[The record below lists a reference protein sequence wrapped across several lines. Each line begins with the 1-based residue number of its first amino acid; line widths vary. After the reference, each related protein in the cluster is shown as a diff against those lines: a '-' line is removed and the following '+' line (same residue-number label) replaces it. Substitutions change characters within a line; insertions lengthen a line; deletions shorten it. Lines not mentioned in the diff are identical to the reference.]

1 MSPAALYVHFGS
13 KEEALF
19 AITRMGHEAVLALT
33 REASSGNVS
42 TPARLFEVTRA
53 FVDWHATHH
62 LRARAINY
70 DLASLTPEHQALIN
84 SLRVAIKRVFLN
96 VIEAGI
102 ADGTFSAADPD
113 LEATAIISLGVDLAR
128 WYRPDGSWTPARVA
142 DRYAHLALDM
152 LSSPPRVDANVNIGS
167 LER

>member
-19 AITRMGHEAVLALT
+19 AITRMGHEAVLELA
-33 REASSGNVS
+33 RAASSSNVS
-42 TPARLFEVTRA
+42 TADRLFEVTRT

-70 DLASLTPEHQALIN
+70 DLASLTPEHQAFIN
-84 SLRVAIKRVFLN
+84 RLRVEIKSVFLN
-96 VIEAGI
+96 IIEAGI
-102 ADGTFSAADPD
+102 ADGTFTAADPD

-128 WYRPDGSWTPARVA
+128 WYRPDGPWSPGRVA

-152 LSSPPRVDANVNIGS
+152 LSSGSRVDAAAGRGSIG
-167 LER
+167 L